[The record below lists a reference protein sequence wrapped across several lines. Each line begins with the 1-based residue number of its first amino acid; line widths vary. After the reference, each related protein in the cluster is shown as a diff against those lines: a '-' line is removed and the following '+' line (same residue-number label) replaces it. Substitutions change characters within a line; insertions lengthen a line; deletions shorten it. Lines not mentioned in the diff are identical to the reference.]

1 MEKKK
6 FRDYFSL
13 NGLPVELRN
22 HFIIHLGL
30 SSILFIVFGIMCLI
44 SHSTIMLYA
53 MAIVLA
59 YAAYKFYYLWQVQTD
74 KILVYVGTLKEKTL
88 KKHTIGFERKPLAS
102 MYGNSFIIVDI
113 EGQNFRISVPYT
125 FAAKEG
131 DTIVFYVNPMD
142 IFDKGDN
149 TFAVE
154 NVLLIKYLKN

>member
-1 MEKKK
+1 
-6 FRDYFSL
+6 
-13 NGLPVELRN
+13 
-22 HFIIHLGL
+22 
-30 SSILFIVFGIMCLI
+30 
-44 SHSTIMLYA
+44 